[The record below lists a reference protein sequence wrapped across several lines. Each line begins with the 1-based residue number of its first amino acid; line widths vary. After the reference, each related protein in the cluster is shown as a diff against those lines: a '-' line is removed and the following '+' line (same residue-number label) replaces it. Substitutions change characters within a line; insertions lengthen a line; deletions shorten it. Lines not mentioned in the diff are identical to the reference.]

1 MATKKPA
8 KKSKKSHSLKPTS
21 KKVKSTAATAP
32 APTPAAPPAPSPLPA
47 PVVAAVAEAA
57 LAGATPAEAVAAGA
71 EALAALPL
79 PAPTPPAGPPT
90 KRLGHRARGQLIGG
104 TPEGQPGIGVE
115 LLPPGVSAQDPADAP
130 VKPAPLPPGSGPA
143 RYFPE
148 TYPGAAPVK
157 PAPVV
162 TGPPAAPP
170 PPTAAVKPLPAVK
183 GAPKPGATPPAKKV
197 KPAVTDALA
206 VGAWGKVGTQAE
218 AYKRLLMTTTGLTD
232 EQIHATVT
240 KELGA
245 KAGPL
250 SYVKW
255 YRAWLL
261 KHGEHPGSGV
271 VKA

>member
-157 PAPVV
+157 P
-162 TGPPAAPP
+162 
-170 PPTAAVKPLPAVK
+170 LPAVK